1 MSHSEIF
8 RYIYE
13 FRVVLSDDHWGHRM
27 TTCIME
33 IFDENDDIIRARPE
47 FCLKSFTFY
56 KKDINPLAEK
66 EFFQK
71 LPTIALDLVDRRIS
85 AFNRA
90 FCIYILSQDKNKGSE
105 FQEHLGRVLDAALKG
120 LRDSRKR

>member
-1 MSHSEIF
+1 
-8 RYIYE
+8 
-13 FRVVLSDDHWGHRM
+13 M

-56 KKDINPLAEK
+56 KKDISPLPEREIAER
-66 EFFQK
+66 
-71 LPTIALDLVDRRIS
+71 LPVIALDLVDRRVS
-85 AFNRA
+85 VFNRS
-90 FCIYILSQDKNKGSE
+90 FCIYVLSQDKDRGSAI
-105 FQEHLGRVLDAALKG
+105 QEYLGRVLDAALKG